1 MIRTVLALLCL
12 TTTLSGALAG
22 QTPLPNLI
30 EIPAGDFVSGS
41 DRAERDYAYMLD
53 AAGQIYEWTATTDAN
68 GNVVVKGG
76 SWDDKSS
83 GERVY
88 QADGRHTPQP
98 DLKHILI
105 GFRLMRE

>member
-76 SWDDKSS
+76 SWDDKSCGVCRPS
-83 GERVY
+83 AWYTRS
-88 QADGRHTPQP
+88 P